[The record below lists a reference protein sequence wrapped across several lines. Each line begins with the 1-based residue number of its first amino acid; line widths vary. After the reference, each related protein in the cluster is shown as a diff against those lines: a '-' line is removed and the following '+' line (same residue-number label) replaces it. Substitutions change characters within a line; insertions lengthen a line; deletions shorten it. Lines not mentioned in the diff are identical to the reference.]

1 MKGIIHILRRFLPP
15 YKKQL
20 LLTFVFNILT
30 AILNV
35 FSLATIIPILQVL
48 FKVNTK
54 TFSYIPWNNPDSSF
68 IDTVLNNVNWYV
80 TQLIDIYGSSF
91 ALMMLAVI
99 LIVMTLLKTG
109 TAYLGS
115 YFIIPIRTGVVKDIR
130 NRINDKI
137 LTLPIGFF
145 TEERKGDIL
154 ARISGDVNE
163 VENSVMSSLDMLL
176 QKPDPHPHLPDNDD
190 HPELAA
196 HPFRAG
202 RPARYGV
209 CDGESGPHIEKELL

>member
-1 MKGIIHILRRFLPP
+1 MKGIIYILKRFLPP
-15 YKKQL
+15 YKKHL
-20 LLTFVFNILT
+20 FLAFVFNILT

-54 TFSYIPWNNPDSSF
+54 TFSFIPWNNSDYSF
-68 IDTVLNNVNWYV
+68 IDTALNNVNWYV
-80 TQLIDIYGSSF
+80 TQLIGVYGNSF

-130 NRINDKI
+130 NQINDKI
-137 LTLPIGFF
+137 LTLPIGFSPKR
-145 TEERKGDIL
+145 EKGT
-154 ARISGDVNE
+154 SWQE
-163 VENSVMSSLDMLL
+163 Y
-176 QKPDPHPHLPDNDD
+176 
-190 HPELAA
+190 
-196 HPFRAG
+196 RAM
-202 RPARYGV
+202 
-209 CDGESGPHIEKELL
+209 